1 MKLIEEKS
9 KIIAKIKKRKY
20 DMQFFSSFSSISSYS
35 IFDGNMKM
43 ARMNTFMLEL
53 NRNTD

>member
-1 MKLIEEKS
+1 MQLIEEKS
-9 KIIAKIKKRKY
+9 KIIAKVKKRKY

-35 IFDGNMKM
+35 IFDRKM